1 MIACPALVKKDGKVN
16 ADPSQCIGCG
26 MCASVCPKEAIE
38 VKK

>member
-1 MIACPALVKKDGKVN
+1 ALVKKDGKVN